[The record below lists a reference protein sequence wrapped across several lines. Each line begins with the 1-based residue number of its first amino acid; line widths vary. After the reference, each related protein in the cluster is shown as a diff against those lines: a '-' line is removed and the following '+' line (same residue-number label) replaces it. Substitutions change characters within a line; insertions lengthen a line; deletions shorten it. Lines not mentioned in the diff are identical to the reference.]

1 MHGFPIFAVLLL
13 LGAGKAQELLFVVSE
28 RQPFKGLPW
37 EVYRKTFCLTLR
49 FLRQELILN
58 NNFCFIMFFSD
69 GIYKFMGVDAVASQA
84 GSTWDQ

>member
-1 MHGFPIFAVLLL
+1 MHESRVGSKDELFQNFLNDNLLR
-13 LGAGKAQELLFVVSE
+13 AS
-28 RQPFKGLPW
+28 PW

-58 NNFCFIMFFSD
+58 NNFCFIMLFSD
-69 GIYKFMGVDAVASQA
+69 GIYKFMGVDVVANQA